1 MRDSAAQASPA
12 AAPAA
17 TQKWIVCR
25 VCLQQ
30 PKEPMASIF
39 NDDSEKDLTNMIRE
53 CGGVPVSLSHHLVVS
68 SFITGIPLQIKQF
81 DHYPDKICEKCF
93 RVLKMAF
100 KFRETCQRSYGHL
113 RQFVGPVEVEQRTP
127 EKKNAESITKQEQEP
142 EEEPEQQPEH
152 EEEEEEEED
161 LDESQYA
168 EGEAEESAVDQSGVF
183 HDELEE
189 GIIVELEK
197 DRIVHVK
204 SEQVE
209 EDGIIEEVYD
219 VYETYEGDILNEQ
232 GAYDQ
237 EIADQSLSELS
248 ADIEY
253 LEQVDQDQLTESAH
267 EDEADGDMNST
278 EEEFLPTKSVRASIN
293 ARGATKRRANP
304 RRSATSTA
312 SVAAASGTSKTT
324 ARGNPLKVRRGNN
337 DVAATKIVINSEEGI
352 SVGEVMAR
360 KHSGI
365 KTKGGHKILVGD
377 KKEFKYICDVCGN
390 MYPSQSRLTEHIKV
404 HSGVKPHECEI
415 CGHCF
420 AQAQQLARHMNT
432 HTGNRP
438 YKCSYCPAAFADLST
453 RNKHHR
459 IHTNERPYECDV
471 CHKTFT
477 YTNTLKFH
485 KMIHTGEK
493 PHVCEICGKGFP
505 QAYKLRNHRI
515 IHERRGQ
522 SIRETVGGLLPYD
535 TANIVGLEM

>member
-53 CGGVPVSLSHHLVVS
+53 CGGVP
-68 SFITGIPLQIKQF
+68 IKQF

-127 EKKNAESITKQEQEP
+127 EKKLPEPATKQEQDAE

-152 EEEEEEEED
+152 EEDEAEEEEEED

-168 EGEAEESAVDQSGVF
+168 ENEAEAEESTPGVF

-219 VYETYEGDILNEQ
+219 VYETYEGDILAEQ

-237 EIADQSLSELS
+237 EMADQSLSELS

-267 EDEADGDMNST
+267 EDEGDGDMNST

-304 RRSATSTA
+304 RRSAASTT

-324 ARGNPLKVRRGNN
+324 AARGNPLKVRRGNSEAAN
-337 DVAATKIVINSEEGI
+337 AAATKIVINSEEGI
-352 SVGEVMAR
+352 SIGEVLAR
-360 KHSGI
+360 KHAGI

-522 SIRETVGGLLPYD
+522 STRESVGGLLPYD

>member
-1 MRDSAAQASPA
+1 MRDSVAQATTA
-12 AAPAA
+12 VAPAT

-39 NDDSEKDLTNMIRE
+39 NDDTEKDMTHMIRE
-53 CGGVPVSLSHHLVVS
+53 CGGVP
-68 SFITGIPLQIKQF
+68 IKQF
-81 DHYPDKICEKCF
+81 DHYPDKICDKCCKM
-93 RVLKMAF
+93 LKMSF
-100 KFRETCQRSYGHL
+100 KFRQTCQRSYGHL
-113 RQFVGPVEVEQRTP
+113 RQFVAPVEVEHRSP
-127 EKKNAESITKQEQEP
+127 AKKGTKQETEEMKNEQEL
-142 EEEPEQQPEH
+142 ED
-152 EEEEEEEED
+152 ED
-161 LDESQYA
+161 LDGSQYA
-168 EGEAEESAVDQSGVF
+168 EDETEELAEVEA
-183 HDELEE
+183 HDYADDLEE
-189 GIIVELEK
+189 GILVELEK
-197 DRIVHVK
+197 DRLVAVK
-204 SEQVE
+204 NEEVE
-209 EDGIIEEVYD
+209 EEGIIEEVYD
-219 VYETYEGDILNEQ
+219 VYETYEGDIITEQ
-232 GAYDQ
+232 EMA
-237 EIADQSLSELS
+237 EQSLSGLS

-253 LEQVDQDQLTESAH
+253 LDQIDQDQLTESAH
-267 EDEADGDMNST
+267 EDDPDED
-278 EEEFLPTKSVRASIN
+278 EFIPTRSGRAAAN
-293 ARGATKRRANP
+293 KRGAIKRRGSN
-304 RRSATSTA
+304 RKVATSSTK
-312 SVAAASGTSKTT
+312 AAAGTSKDGV
-324 ARGNPLKVRRGNN
+324 RGGNKLKIKRENI
-337 DVAATKIVINSEEGI
+337 DAATTNILVKEEGI
-352 SVGEVMAR
+352 SIGEVLAR
-360 KHSGI
+360 KHAGV

-505 QAYKLRNHRI
+505 QAYKLRNHRV
-515 IHERRGQ
+515 IHERRIG
-522 SIRETVGGLLPYD
+522 SNRDNVEGLMTYD

>member
-1 MRDSAAQASPA
+1 MMPTTTTAT
-12 AAPAA
+12 

-30 PKEPMASIF
+30 PKEAMGSIF
-39 NDDSEKDLTNMIRE
+39 NDDASKDLTNMILE
-53 CGGVPVSLSHHLVVS
+53 CGGVP
-68 SFITGIPLQIKQF
+68 IKKF
-81 DHYPDKICEKCF
+81 DHYPDKICEKC
-93 RVLKMAF
+93 LKNLHIAY
-100 KFRETCQRSYGHL
+100 KFRRVCQRSYKHL
-113 RQFVGPVEVEQRTP
+113 RQFIAPVVVEQSVEEDDNGLSASHEPSGIELNEGQVLAGNEETNDEHVEVKER
-127 EKKNAESITKQEQEP
+127 
-142 EEEPEQQPEH
+142 
-152 EEEEEEEED
+152 
-161 LDESQYA
+161 L
-168 EGEAEESAVDQSGVF
+168 
-183 HDELEE
+183 
-189 GIIVELEK
+189 
-197 DRIVHVK
+197 VHVK

-209 EDGIIEEVYD
+209 EDGIIEELYD
-219 VYETYEGDILNEQ
+219 VYEAYDGDLVTEQPAYEEGNAEEGDEDI
-232 GAYDQ
+232 GT
-237 EIADQSLSELS
+237 QSISGLS

-253 LEQVDQDQLTESAH
+253 LEQLDQDQDQLTESAH
-267 EDEADGDMNST
+267 EDEIEVQNSSD
-278 EEEFLPTKSVRASIN
+278 EEFLPVKSRTMSTRSGI
-293 ARGATKRRANP
+293 KRRANQ
-304 RRSATSTA
+304 RK
-312 SVAAASGTSKTT
+312 AATSKTALGNIKREKCSVTTTNIILNPDESITFGETIVRKT
-324 ARGNPLKVRRGNN
+324 A
-337 DVAATKIVINSEEGI
+337 
-352 SVGEVMAR
+352 
-360 KHSGI
+360 GI

-377 KKEFKYICDVCGN
+377 KKEFKYICDICGN

-438 YKCSYCPAAFADLST
+438 YKCTYCPAAFADLST

-515 IHERRGQ
+515 THDRRG
-522 SIRETVGGLLPYD
+522 GGVN
-535 TANIVGLEM
+535 ANVDELYPIYTGAKTGLEL

>member
-1 MRDSAAQASPA
+1 MRDSAAHASPA
-12 AAPAA
+12 AAA

-39 NDDSEKDLTNMIRE
+39 NDDSEKDLTHMIRE
-53 CGGVPVSLSHHLVVS
+53 CGGVP
-68 SFITGIPLQIKQF
+68 IKQF

-93 RVLKMAF
+93 KVLKMSF

-127 EKKNAESITKQEQEP
+127 EKKGAEPATKLEPDADPDETDQEP
-142 EEEPEQQPEH
+142 EHDDEDEDV
-152 EEEEEEEED
+152 D
-161 LDESQYA
+161 LDESNYA
-168 EGEAEESAVDQSGVF
+168 EAEDAAETQGGVF
-183 HDELEE
+183 QDEMED
-189 GIIVELEK
+189 GILVELEK

-219 VYETYEGDILNEQ
+219 VYETYEGDLIPDQ
-232 GAYDQ
+232 GYDH
-237 EIADQSLSELS
+237 EMADQALSELS
-248 ADIEY
+248 AEIEY
-253 LEQVDQDQLTESAH
+253 LDQVEHDQLTESAH
-267 EDEADGDMNST
+267 EDDADVDLNST
-278 EEEFLPTKSVRASIN
+278 EEEFVPSKSVRASIN
-293 ARGATKRRANP
+293 ARIATKRRVNP

-312 SVAAASGTSKTT
+312 SAAMESGTSKT
-324 ARGNPLKVRRGNN
+324 ADRGNPLKIRRGNS
-337 DVAATKIVINSEEGI
+337 D
-352 SVGEVMAR
+352 SVGSKMGVKSEKDISIGEVLAR
-360 KHSGI
+360 KHAGI

-493 PHVCEICGKGFP
+493 PHVCDVCGKGFP
-505 QAYKLRNHRI
+505 QAYKLRNHRV

-522 SIRETVGGLLPYD
+522 SARESVPGLLPYD
-535 TANIVGLEM
+535 TANIVGLDM

>member
-12 AAPAA
+12 AAPAT

-53 CGGVPVSLSHHLVVS
+53 CGGVP
-68 SFITGIPLQIKQF
+68 IKQF

-127 EKKNAESITKQEQEP
+127 EKKLEEQAPKLEQEP
-142 EEEPEQQPEH
+142 EEAEQQQQDH
-152 EEEEEEEED
+152 DEEEEEED

-168 EGEAEESAVDQSGVF
+168 EGEAEESTEAQGGVF
-183 HDELEE
+183 HDDMEE

-219 VYETYEGDILNEQ
+219 VYETYEGDILAEQ
-232 GAYDQ
+232 GGYDQ
-237 EIADQSLSELS
+237 EMADQSLSELS

-267 EDEADGDMNST
+267 EDDADGDMNST

-312 SVAAASGTSKTT
+312 SVAAASGTSKSTVR
-324 ARGNPLKVRRGNN
+324 ANLLKVRRTNN
-337 DVAATKIVINSEEGI
+337 DAATTKIVINSDEGVSI
-352 SVGEVMAR
+352 GEVLAR

-493 PHVCEICGKGFP
+493 PHVCEVCGKGFP

-522 SIRETVGGLLPYD
+522 STREAVGGLLPYD
-535 TANIVGLEM
+535 SANIVGLEM

>member
-1 MRDSAAQASPA
+1 MRDSAAHASPA
-12 AAPAA
+12 AAPAT

-30 PKEPMASIF
+30 PKEPMACIF

-53 CGGVPVSLSHHLVVS
+53 CGGVP
-68 SFITGIPLQIKQF
+68 IKQF

-127 EKKNAESITKQEQEP
+127 EKKSAEPATKLEQDPDPDEAEQE
-142 EEEPEQQPEH
+142 PEH
-152 EEEEEEEED
+152 EEEEEEVD

-168 EGEAEESAVDQSGVF
+168 EAEDAAEAQGGVF
-183 HDELEE
+183 HDELED
-189 GIIVELEK
+189 GILVELEK

-219 VYETYEGDILNEQ
+219 VYETYEGDLITEQ
-232 GAYDQ
+232 GYDH
-237 EIADQSLSELS
+237 EMADQSLSELS
-248 ADIEY
+248 AEIEY
-253 LEQVDQDQLTESAH
+253 LDQVEHDQLTESAH
-267 EDEADGDMNST
+267 EDDADGDLNST
-278 EEEFLPTKSVRASIN
+278 EEDFVPTKSVRASIN
-293 ARGATKRRANP
+293 ARNATKRRVNP
-304 RRSATSTA
+304 RRSATSTT
-312 SVAAASGTSKTT
+312 SVAVESGTSKTT
-324 ARGNPLKVRRGNN
+324 ARSNPLKVRRGNS
-337 DVAATKIVINSEEGI
+337 DAAGNKMVIKSEEGI
-352 SVGEVMAR
+352 SIGEVLAR

-493 PHVCEICGKGFP
+493 PHVCEVCGKGFP

-522 SIRETVGGLLPYD
+522 STRESVTGLLPYD

>member
-1 MRDSAAQASPA
+1 MPTTTE
-12 AAPAA
+12 AA

-30 PKEPMASIF
+30 PKEAMGSIF
-39 NDDSEKDLTNMIRE
+39 NDDASKDLTNMILE
-53 CGGVPVSLSHHLVVS
+53 CGGVP
-68 SFITGIPLQIKQF
+68 IKKF
-81 DHYPDKICEKCF
+81 DHYPDKICDKCSKN
-93 RVLKMAF
+93 LHIAF
-100 KFRETCQRSYGHL
+100 KFRRICQRSYKHL
-113 RQFVGPVEVEQRTP
+113 RQFIAPVVVEQQQQQQLATEEDAP
-127 EKKNAESITKQEQEP
+127 HIMDVNNEPATTELAEVLAMAGTDEH
-142 EEEPEQQPEH
+142 EH
-152 EEEEEEEED
+152 EEEIDSKER
-161 LDESQYA
+161 L
-168 EGEAEESAVDQSGVF
+168 
-183 HDELEE
+183 
-189 GIIVELEK
+189 
-197 DRIVHVK
+197 VHVK

-209 EDGIIEEVYD
+209 EDGIIEELYD
-219 VYETYEGDILNEQ
+219 VYEAYEGDIVTEQ
-232 GAYDQ
+232 PTNYEEAQGGDEAGEEEADLGANS
-237 EIADQSLSELS
+237 ISGLS

-253 LEQVDQDQLTESAH
+253 LEQLEQDQLTESAH
-267 EDEADGDMNST
+267 EDDIEMQHTSD
-278 EEEFLPTKSVRASIN
+278 EEFLPVKARNTSN
-293 ARGATKRRANP
+293 AR
-304 RRSATSTA
+304 ATSGVVRRRISTRKTNN
-312 SVAAASGTSKTT
+312 TSKTAVAKIKRESNCNVT
-324 ARGNPLKVRRGNN
+324 TTNIILNPDETISFGETIVRK
-337 DVAATKIVINSEEGI
+337 AA
-352 SVGEVMAR
+352 
-360 KHSGI
+360 GI

-377 KKEFKYICDVCGN
+377 KKEFKYICDICGN

-505 QAYKLRNHRI
+505 QAYKLRNHRST
-515 IHERRGQ
+515 HDRR
-522 SIRETVGGLLPYD
+522 VGVVRDNVDVMLPYD
-535 TANIVGLEM
+535 TAATGGLEL

>member
-39 NDDSEKDLTNMIRE
+39 HDDAEKDLTNMIRE
-53 CGGVPVSLSHHLVVS
+53 CGGVP
-68 SFITGIPLQIKQF
+68 IKQF

-127 EKKNAESITKQEQEP
+127 EKKSEEQAPKLEQESEETEQEQE
-142 EEEPEQQPEH
+142 H
-152 EEEEEEEED
+152 EEEEEEED
-161 LDESQYA
+161 LDESQYT
-168 EGEAEESAVDQSGVF
+168 EAEADESAEAQGGVF
-183 HDELEE
+183 NDELEE
-189 GIIVELEK
+189 GILVELEK

-219 VYETYEGDILNEQ
+219 VYETYEGDIITEQ
-232 GAYDQ
+232 GTYDQ
-237 EIADQSLSELS
+237 EVADQSLSELS

-253 LEQVDQDQLTESAH
+253 LDQVDQDQLTESAH
-267 EDEADGDMNST
+267 EDEVEGDMNST
-278 EEEFLPTKSVRASIN
+278 EEEFVPTKSILASLN
-293 ARGATKRRANP
+293 ARGGNKRRANP
-304 RRSATSTA
+304 RRAAASASSA
-312 SVAAASGTSKTT
+312 PVPAASGTGSSKTA
-324 ARGNPLKVRRGNN
+324 ARGNPLKVRRGNSN
-337 DVAATKIVINSEEGI
+337 AAATKIVINSEEGVSI
-352 SVGEVMAR
+352 GEVLAR
-360 KHSGI
+360 KHAGI

-493 PHVCEICGKGFP
+493 PHVCEVCGKGFP

-522 SIRETVGGLLPYD
+522 SARESVSGLMPYD
-535 TANIVGLEM
+535 TANIVGLEI

>member
-1 MRDSAAQASPA
+1 MRDSVAHASPA
-12 AAPAA
+12 AAAA
-17 TQKWIVCR
+17 TTQKWIVCR

-53 CGGVPVSLSHHLVVS
+53 CGGVP
-68 SFITGIPLQIKQF
+68 IKQF

-127 EKKNAESITKQEQEP
+127 EKKSPESAPKVEQEP
-142 EEEPEQQPEH
+142 EEVVQEQEH
-152 EEEEEEEED
+152 EEEEEEED
-161 LDESQYA
+161 LDDSQYVV
-168 EGEAEESAVDQSGVF
+168 GEAEESTEVQGVF
-183 HDELEE
+183 HDDLEE
-189 GIIVELEK
+189 GILVELEK
-197 DRIVHVK
+197 NRIVHVK
-204 SEQVE
+204 NEQVE

-219 VYETYEGDILNEQ
+219 VYETYEGDIITEQ
-232 GAYDQ
+232 GTYEQ
-237 EIADQSLSELS
+237 EMVDHSLSELS

-253 LEQVDQDQLTESAH
+253 LDQVDQDQLTESAH
-267 EDEADGDMNST
+267 EDEADSDLNSA
-278 EEEFLPTKSVRASIN
+278 EEKFIPTKNILEEKFIPTKNILATIS
-293 ARGATKRRANP
+293 ARGTSKRRTNS
-304 RRSATSTA
+304 RRATSSA
-312 SVAAASGTSKTT
+312 SVTAASGTSKIT
-324 ARGNPLKVRRGNN
+324 ARGGLVKVRRDNG
-337 DVAATKIVINSEEGI
+337 DAAATNIVMKTEDGVSI
-352 SVGEVMAR
+352 GEALAR
-360 KHSGI
+360 KHAGI
-365 KTKGGHKILVGD
+365 KTKGGHKILVGE

-390 MYPSQSRLTEHIKV
+390 MYPSQSRLTEHTKA

-493 PHVCEICGKGFP
+493 PHVCDICGKGFP

-522 SIRETVGGLLPYD
+522 SSRDSVGGMMPYD
-535 TANIVGLEM
+535 TANIVGLEI

>member
-1 MRDSAAQASPA
+1 MPTTTTTT
-12 AAPAA
+12 

-30 PKEPMASIF
+30 PKESMGSIF
-39 NDDSEKDLTNMIRE
+39 NDDASKDLTNMILE
-53 CGGVPVSLSHHLVVS
+53 CGGVP
-68 SFITGIPLQIKQF
+68 IKKF
-81 DHYPDKICEKCF
+81 DHYPDKICDKC
-93 RVLKMAF
+93 LKNLHIAF
-100 KFRETCQRSYGHL
+100 KFRRVCQRSYKHL
-113 RQFVGPVEVEQRTP
+113 RQFIAPVVVEQLS
-127 EKKNAESITKQEQEP
+127 A
-142 EEEPEQQPEH
+142 
-152 EEEEEEEED
+152 EED
-161 LDESQYA
+161 GNVLGVANDPAGTELS
-168 EGEAEESAVDQSGVF
+168 EGHALVASEEN
-183 HDELEE
+183 HDENEE
-189 GIIVELEK
+189 VKERL
-197 DRIVHVK
+197 VHVK

-209 EDGIIEEVYD
+209 EDGIIEELYD
-219 VYETYEGDILNEQ
+219 VYEAYEGELVTEQ
-232 GAYDQ
+232 PAHYEEEGNGED
-237 EIADQSLSELS
+237 EDDEMGEHSMSGLS
-248 ADIEY
+248 ANIEY
-253 LEQVDQDQLTESAH
+253 LDQLDQDQLTESAH
-267 EDEADGDMNST
+267 EDEIEVQNSSD
-278 EEEFLPTKSVRASIN
+278 EEFLPVKPRTISTRSAS
-293 ARGATKRRANP
+293 AGSKRRVNTRKVATGKTSFSNIKRQKCSVTTTNIILNP
-304 RRSATSTA
+304 DESITFGETTVR
-312 SVAAASGTSKTT
+312 KTT
-324 ARGNPLKVRRGNN
+324 
-337 DVAATKIVINSEEGI
+337 
-352 SVGEVMAR
+352 
-360 KHSGI
+360 GI

-377 KKEFKYICDVCGN
+377 KKEFKYICDICGN

-515 IHERRGQ
+515 THDRRSGVVN
-522 SIRETVGGLLPYD
+522 SNMEDLYPIY
-535 TANIVGLEM
+535 TAAKAGLEL

>member
-1 MRDSAAQASPA
+1 MRDSTAQASPSA
-12 AAPAA
+12 MPAT

-53 CGGVPVSLSHHLVVS
+53 CGGVP
-68 SFITGIPLQIKQF
+68 IKQF

-127 EKKNAESITKQEQEP
+127 EKKSPEQTTKQEQEP
-142 EEEPEQQPEH
+142 EEVEQEQEHEQEH
-152 EEEEEEEED
+152 EEEEDEED
-161 LDESQYA
+161 LDESQYV
-168 EGEAEESAVDQSGVF
+168 EGEAEEPTEVHGGVF

-189 GIIVELEK
+189 GILVELEK

-209 EDGIIEEVYD
+209 EDGIIEEMYD
-219 VYETYEGDILNEQ
+219 VYETYEGDLITDQAVYEQ
-232 GAYDQ
+232 DM
-237 EIADQSLSELS
+237 ADQSLSELS
-248 ADIEY
+248 AEIEY
-253 LEQVDQDQLTESAH
+253 LDQVEQDQLTESAH
-267 EDEADGDMNST
+267 EDEVEGDLNSA
-278 EEEFLPTKSVRASIN
+278 EEEFIPTKSVRASIN
-293 ARGATKRRANP
+293 ARGVTKRRVNP

-312 SVAAASGTSKTT
+312 SVAVASGTSKSS
-324 ARGNPLKVRRGNN
+324 ARGSPLKIRRGNN
-337 DVAATKIVINSEEGI
+337 DSAGTKIALNSEESI
-352 SVGEVMAR
+352 SIGEVLAR

-377 KKEFKYICDVCGN
+377 QKEFKYICDVCGN
-390 MYPSQSRLTEHIKV
+390 MYPSQSRLTEHIKA

-522 SIRETVGGLLPYD
+522 STRESVGGVMPYD

>member
-1 MRDSAAQASPA
+1 MRDSAAQATAA
-12 AAPAA
+12 AAPAT

-39 NDDSEKDLTNMIRE
+39 NDDTEKDMTHMIRE
-53 CGGVPVSLSHHLVVS
+53 CGGVP
-68 SFITGIPLQIKQF
+68 IKKF
-81 DHYPDKICEKCF
+81 DHYPDKICEKCCKM
-93 RVLKMAF
+93 LKMSF
-100 KFRETCQRSYGHL
+100 KFRQTCQRSYGHL
-113 RQFVGPVEVEQRTP
+113 RQFVAPVEVEQRSPAKTRANQSSHP
-127 EKKNAESITKQEQEP
+127 KQETEEMEHDQEL
-142 EEEPEQQPEH
+142 ED
-152 EEEEEEEED
+152 ED
-161 LDESQYA
+161 LDGSQYA
-168 EGEAEESAVDQSGVF
+168 EGETEESPEVQV
-183 HDELEE
+183 HDYADDLEE
-189 GIIVELEK
+189 GILVELEK
-197 DRIVHVK
+197 DRLVAVK
-204 SEQVE
+204 NEQVE
-209 EDGIIEEVYD
+209 EEGIIEEVYD
-219 VYETYEGDILNEQ
+219 VYETYEGDIITEQ
-232 GAYDQ
+232 EMA
-237 EIADQSLSELS
+237 EQSLSGLS

-253 LEQVDQDQLTESAH
+253 LEQVDQDQLTESAQ
-267 EDEADGDMNST
+267 EDDPD
-278 EEEFLPTKSVRASIN
+278 EEEFIPTRSARAAANKRGTIRRRAST
-293 ARGATKRRANP
+293 RK
-304 RRSATSTA
+304 
-312 SVAAASGTSKTT
+312 VAASSSKSAAGTSKDG
-324 ARGNPLKVRRGNN
+324 ARGGNPLKIRRLN
-337 DVAATKIVINSEEGI
+337 DATTTKILINEEGVSI
-352 SVGEVMAR
+352 GEVLAR
-360 KHSGI
+360 KHAGV

-505 QAYKLRNHRI
+505 QAYKLRNHRV
-515 IHERRGQ
+515 IHERR
-522 SIRETVGGLLPYD
+522 SVSSRDNVDGLMGYD
-535 TANIVGLEM
+535 TTNIVGLEM

>member
-1 MRDSAAQASPA
+1 MRDSAAHASPA
-12 AAPAA
+12 AAA

-39 NDDSEKDLTNMIRE
+39 NDDSEKDLTHMIRE
-53 CGGVPVSLSHHLVVS
+53 CGGVP
-68 SFITGIPLQIKQF
+68 IKQF

-93 RVLKMAF
+93 KVLKMSF

-113 RQFVGPVEVEQRTP
+113 RQFVGPVEV
-127 EKKNAESITKQEQEP
+127 
-142 EEEPEQQPEH
+142 
-152 EEEEEEEED
+152 
-161 LDESQYA
+161 
-168 EGEAEESAVDQSGVF
+168 
-183 HDELEE
+183 
-189 GIIVELEK
+189 
-197 DRIVHVK
+197 
-204 SEQVE
+204 
-209 EDGIIEEVYD
+209 YD
-219 VYETYEGDILNEQ
+219 VYETYEGDLIPDQ
-232 GAYDQ
+232 GYDH
-237 EIADQSLSELS
+237 EMADQALSELS
-248 ADIEY
+248 AEIEY
-253 LEQVDQDQLTESAH
+253 LDQVEHDQLTESAH
-267 EDEADGDMNST
+267 EDDADVDLNST
-278 EEEFLPTKSVRASIN
+278 EEEFVPSKSVRASIN
-293 ARGATKRRANP
+293 ARIATKRRVNP

-312 SVAAASGTSKTT
+312 SAAMESGTSKT
-324 ARGNPLKVRRGNN
+324 ADRGNPLKIRRGNS
-337 DVAATKIVINSEEGI
+337 D
-352 SVGEVMAR
+352 SVGSKMGVKSEKDISIGEVLAR
-360 KHSGI
+360 KHAGI

-493 PHVCEICGKGFP
+493 PHVCDVCGKGFP
-505 QAYKLRNHRI
+505 QAYKLRNHRV

-522 SIRETVGGLLPYD
+522 SARESVPGLLPYD
-535 TANIVGLEM
+535 TANIVGLDM

>member
-1 MRDSAAQASPA
+1 LLEIQVTDMPTTTE
-12 AAPAA
+12 AA

-30 PKEPMASIF
+30 PKDAMGSIF
-39 NDDSEKDLTNMIRE
+39 NDDASKDLTNMILE
-53 CGGVPVSLSHHLVVS
+53 CGGVP
-68 SFITGIPLQIKQF
+68 IKKF
-81 DHYPDKICEKCF
+81 DHYPDKICEKC
-93 RVLKMAF
+93 LKNLHIAF
-100 KFRETCQRSYGHL
+100 KFRRICQRSYKHL
-113 RQFVGPVEVEQRTP
+113 RQFIAPVVVEQQQPQELQQVTEEDATNIMEP
-127 EKKNAESITKQEQEP
+127 ASTELADEMHAMAATEEQE
-142 EEEPEQQPEH
+142 
-152 EEEEEEEED
+152 
-161 LDESQYA
+161 
-168 EGEAEESAVDQSGVF
+168 
-183 HDELEE
+183 DELESKE
-189 GIIVELEK
+189 RL
-197 DRIVHVK
+197 VHVK

-209 EDGIIEEVYD
+209 EDGIIEELYD
-219 VYETYEGDILNEQ
+219 VYEAYEGEIVADHPANYEAPGEDGEDAGEAEAEEDV
-232 GAYDQ
+232 GANS
-237 EIADQSLSELS
+237 ISGLS

-253 LEQVDQDQLTESAH
+253 LEQLDQDQLTESAH
-267 EDEADGDMNST
+267 EDDIEMQHSSD
-278 EEEFLPTKSVRASIN
+278 EEFLPVK
-293 ARGATKRRANP
+293 P
-304 RRSATSTA
+304 RNVSTRSATSGVTKRRVNTRKA
-312 SVAAASGTSKTT
+312 TTSSKTAAAKVKRENCNVTT
-324 ARGNPLKVRRGNN
+324 TNIILNPDETISFGETIVRK
-337 DVAATKIVINSEEGI
+337 AA
-352 SVGEVMAR
+352 
-360 KHSGI
+360 GI

-377 KKEFKYICDVCGN
+377 KKEFKYICDICGN

-505 QAYKLRNHRI
+505 QAYKLRNHRST
-515 IHERRGQ
+515 HDRR
-522 SIRETVGGLLPYD
+522 VGVVRDNVDVLLPYD
-535 TANIVGLEM
+535 TAATVGLEL

>member
-1 MRDSAAQASPA
+1 MRDSAAQATA
-12 AAPAA
+12 AVAPAA

-39 NDDSEKDLTNMIRE
+39 NDDTEKDLTHMIRE
-53 CGGVPVSLSHHLVVS
+53 CGGVP
-68 SFITGIPLQIKQF
+68 IKKF
-81 DHYPDKICEKCF
+81 DHYPDKICEKCCKM
-93 RVLKMAF
+93 LKMSF
-100 KFRETCQRSYGHL
+100 KFRQTCQRSYGHL
-113 RQFVGPVEVEQRTP
+113 RQFVAPVEVEHRP
-127 EKKNAESITKQEQEP
+127 PAKKRANQTSHQEQET
-142 EEEPEQQPEH
+142 EDMKHEQEL
-152 EEEEEEEED
+152 EEEEED
-161 LDESQYA
+161 LDGSQYA
-168 EGEAEESAVDQSGVF
+168 EGEAEETADAQA
-183 HDELEE
+183 HDYPDDLEE
-189 GIIVELEK
+189 GILVELEK
-197 DRIVHVK
+197 DRLVAVK
-204 SEQVE
+204 NEQVE
-209 EDGIIEEVYD
+209 EEGIIEEVYD
-219 VYETYEGDILNEQ
+219 VYETYEGDIITEQ
-232 GAYDQ
+232 EMA
-237 EIADQSLSELS
+237 EHSLSGLS

-253 LEQVDQDQLTESAH
+253 LDHVDQDQLTESAH
-267 EDEADGDMNST
+267 EDDPDED
-278 EEEFLPTKSVRASIN
+278 EFIPTRSVRAAASK
-293 ARGATKRRANP
+293 RGAIKRRASP
-304 RRSATSTA
+304 RKAATSSA
-312 SVAAASGTSKTT
+312 KAAAGTSKDG
-324 ARGNPLKVRRGNN
+324 ARSGNPLKIRRGNN
-337 DVAATKIVINSEEGI
+337 DAATTKIVLNEDGI
-352 SVGEVMAR
+352 SIGELLAR
-360 KHSGI
+360 KHAGV

-505 QAYKLRNHRI
+505 QAYKLRNHRV
-515 IHERRGQ
+515 IHERRSGPG
-522 SIRETVGGLLPYD
+522 RDNVDNLMAYD